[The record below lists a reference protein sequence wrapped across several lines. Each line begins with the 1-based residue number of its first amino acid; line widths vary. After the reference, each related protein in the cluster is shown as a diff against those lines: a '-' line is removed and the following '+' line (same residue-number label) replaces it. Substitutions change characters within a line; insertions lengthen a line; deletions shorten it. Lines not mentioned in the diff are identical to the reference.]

1 MSTVLILACVWVL
14 AASALAFFPIRYQIA
29 PGLVLLAAAP
39 VLLVFIALAHGVV
52 LTAIGLF
59 ALVSMFR
66 RPLIYF
72 YRRARGLPAVRPRDG
87 EEANR

>member
-1 MSTVLILACVWVL
+1 MSTVLILACAWVL

-29 PGLVLLAAAP
+29 PGLGLLAAAP
-39 VLLVFIALAHGVV
+39 VLLVFIALEHGVV

-72 YRRARGLPAVRPRDG
+72 IRRARGLPATRPRD
-87 EEANR
+87 EEAGR